1 MSEKSSTFVPLYT
14 KNVTTMKHYSLVA
27 ALLILIGTGCTHQK
41 ERMLNALDD
50 PGVGMVI
57 VNHGE
62 TTTYGLP
69 GVQDLLHLT
78 ADEPARLHGATVADE
93 RVGKAAASLLIEGQV
108 KTVYTPLVSTP
119 AKAMLE
125 DAGIRLYACR
135 EVPLMMNMDSTD
147 LCPME
152 KKLLDAKTPAECT
165 AILRGA
171 APEGFQMLEM
181 LNRQGLSLLVYN
193 HDSLTTHSNRG
204 IQDLLLL
211 ISEQPERLN
220 GAVAA
225 DKIIGKSAAAIMIVG
240 GVKQVH
246 TNLICT
252 PARELF
258 EANGVRVFA
267 TEEVPMIYNRDRS
280 GMCPMD
286 TQINGVESVEECVA
300 ILQNMPKL

>member
-1 MSEKSSTFVPLYT
+1 MRNYLL
-14 KNVTTMKHYSLVA
+14 MA
-27 ALLILIGTGCTHQK
+27 ALLLCTLTGCRQDGEK
-41 ERMLNALDD
+41 MLNALEEQ
-50 PGVGMVI
+50 GVGMI
-57 VNHGE
+57 IENNGE
-62 TTTYGLP
+62 TTTYNLP
-69 GVQDLLHLT
+69 GVQDLLRLT
-78 ADEPARLHGATVADE
+78 AEEPERLRGAVVADK
-93 RVGKAAASLLIEGQV
+93 RVGKAAACLLIEGGV
-108 KTVYTPLVSTP
+108 KRVNTPLVSTP
-119 AKAMLE
+119 AREMLE
-125 DAGIRLYACR
+125 AAGIPLYAR
-135 EVPLMMNMDSTD
+135 EEIPLMVNIDGTD

-152 KKLLDAKTPAECT
+152 KKLLDAKTPEQCA

-171 APEGFQMLEM
+171 ALEGFQMLDM
-181 LNRQGLSLLVYN
+181 LNEQGLSLLVYN
-193 HDSLTTHSNRG
+193 NGELTTHANRG
-204 IQDLLLL
+204 IQDLLQL

-258 EANGVRVFA
+258 EANGIRVFA

-286 TQINGVESVEECVA
+286 TRINGIESVEECVA
-300 ILQNMPKL
+300 VLQAAM

>member
-1 MSEKSSTFVPLYT
+1 
-14 KNVTTMKHYSLVA
+14 MKHYSLLA
-27 ALLILIGTGCTHQK
+27 ALIVLMMTGCTSQK
-41 ERMLNALDD
+41 ERMLGALNEQ
-50 PGVGMVI
+50 GVGMVI
-57 VNHGE
+57 VNNGE

-69 GVQDLLHLT
+69 GVQDLLRLT
-78 ADEPARLHGATVADE
+78 AEEPVRLKGATVADK

-119 AKAMLE
+119 AKAMLA
-125 DAGIRLYACR
+125 DAGIKLYAVR
-135 EVPLMMNMDSTD
+135 EIPWMVNMDSTD

-171 APEGFQMLEM
+171 APEGFRMLEM
-181 LNRQGLSLLVYN
+181 LNQQGLSLLVYN
-193 HDSLTTHSNRG
+193 HDSLTTHANRG
-204 IQDLLLL
+204 IQDLIQL

-220 GAVAA
+220 GAVVA

-240 GVKQVH
+240 GAKQVH

-258 EANGVRVFA
+258 EANSVRIFA
-267 TEEVPMIYNRDRS
+267 AEEVPMILNRDRS

-286 TQINGVESVEECVA
+286 TRIQEVESIEECVE
-300 ILQNMPKL
+300 ILQAALAK

>member
-1 MSEKSSTFVPLYT
+1 
-14 KNVTTMKHYSLVA
+14 MKHYSLFA
-27 ALLILIGTGCTHQK
+27 ALIVLMMTGCTSQK
-41 ERMLNALDD
+41 ERMLGALNEQ
-50 PGVGMVI
+50 GVGMVI
-57 VNHGE
+57 VNNGE

-69 GVQDLLHLT
+69 GVQDLLRLT
-78 ADEPARLHGATVADE
+78 AEEPVRLKGATVADK

-119 AKAMLE
+119 AKAMLA
-125 DAGIRLYACR
+125 DAGIKLYAVR
-135 EVPLMMNMDSTD
+135 EIPWMVNMDSTD

-171 APEGFQMLEM
+171 APEGFRMLEM
-181 LNRQGLSLLVYN
+181 LNQQGLSLLVYN
-193 HDSLTTHSNRG
+193 HDSLTTHANRG
-204 IQDLLLL
+204 IQDLIQL

-220 GAVAA
+220 GAVVA

-240 GVKQVH
+240 GAKQVH

-258 EANGVRVFA
+258 EANGVRIFA
-267 TEEVPMIYNRDRS
+267 AEEVPMILNRDRS

-286 TQINGVESVEECVA
+286 TRIQEVESIEECVE
-300 ILQNMPKL
+300 ILQAALAK